1 MQNWHKFLT
10 IMQNYF
16 FNRKKDTWGQP
27 ICISLVRIRISDADN
42 LDPLMFY
49 HFPNRLS
56 HRKITIFGIDR
67 ECSGKCLNYIIYN
80 WDLLLNILGSDSVVR
95 LVSSCVAF
103 WARHHHF
110 FTKKDATDLQ
120 RSSQS
125 RFELDL
131 QYQTSLKVHLSA
143 LKMVASKFFSRDS
156 PRNYLQLILQL
167 LVIFAQTG
175 SKILKTLSTGNDNRM
190 FDFSYVS

>member
-80 WDLLLNILGSDSVVR
+80 WELILNILGSDSVVQ

-103 WARHHHF
+103 SARYHHF
-110 FTKKDATDLQ
+110 CTTKDATVKVKWERLYY
-120 RSSQS
+120 RPYS
-125 RFELDL
+125 L
-131 QYQTSLKVHLSA
+131 YQTPLKVHLSA
-143 LKMVASKFFSRDS
+143 
-156 PRNYLQLILQL
+156 P
-167 LVIFAQTG
+167 
-175 SKILKTLSTGNDNRM
+175 
-190 FDFSYVS
+190 

>member
-80 WDLLLNILGSDSVVR
+80 WDLILNILGSDSVVR

-143 LKMVASKFFSRDS
+143 LKMVASNFFQGA
-156 PRNYLQLILQL
+156 PPEITCN
-167 LVIFAQTG
+167 
-175 SKILKTLSTGNDNRM
+175 
-190 FDFSYVS
+190 